1 MRTAAARTASDLPKP
16 PKAMALA
23 ERRQQ
28 VKRDRGELSPMHNY
42 IDPRA
47 EEPTGTPHPRPTEP
61 ADRGPAAGKL
71 ASPFGAQ
78 ATGNPS
84 WVSAYATA
92 YPAML
97 SIGGQLQ
104 LPTGTTAS
112 QVSGMLLYVRDE
124 AGNYIHQQEIKRATG
139 DPSGRYLDNGAWC
152 YGWWP
157 SNAYPAGQCFW

>member
-1 MRTAAARTASDLPKP
+1 MT
-16 PKAMALA
+16 LA

-28 VKRDRGELSPMHNY
+28 VKRDRGELSPMHSY

-47 EEPTGTPHPRPTEP
+47 EKPSGTPHPRSTEP
-61 ADRGPAAGKL
+61 ADRGPAANRS
-71 ASPFGAQ
+71 ATPFGAQ

-112 QVSGMLLYVRDE
+112 SVSGMWLYVRDE
-124 AGNYIHQQEIKRATG
+124 AGNYVHQQEIKRTTG
-139 DPSGRYLDNGAWC
+139 DPSGRYLDNGDS
-152 YGWWP
+152 GSRRKHGEEP
-157 SNAYPAGQCFW
+157 VELGEGPGQACHHRRPRERTE